1 MSEPFVKEV
10 IGSCDRVHGSFSYET
25 PATSYYHSFDRSPK
39 LKGDFRTDYPHF
51 RKPTGYSGVDDI
63 KISPTGSFK
72 QVRNSDGRTTT
83 HSGVL
88 CKFTYPPTATTN
100 YSSYAK
106 SQAILRAYKNLQDR
120 KVNFGIAAAQ
130 AHKTFDLVA
139 HRTTQFTKF
148 WRQLRRGQLSAA
160 ARTLSINPSRLGA
173 VLNLK
178 KHPAYGTREFASLF
192 LEYSYGWLPL
202 LADIKGSI
210 DEYDRLYQSPLPFVT
225 GKGGMKQEEL
235 SLIAGK
241 SSTAAATSSRF
252 PHSYEFEIVK
262 KQAAKV
268 RLDYV
273 VGDKALA
280 DLSRLGILNP
290 LEVAWDLVPYSF
302 VIDWFV
308 PVSGYIQAFTADAG
322 LSYLGGSLTES
333 CETNV
338 LGSYEP
344 QQHPSYERT
353 GEGSSYS
360 RRFSFKRTIYN
371 TPPGLPNPLY
381 ALSYPKSM
389 TQALQSLSL
398 LRVRFR

>member
-1 MSEPFVKEV
+1 MSEPFKEEV
-10 IGSCDRVHGSFSYET
+10 AGLCLRAHGSSNYET
-25 PATSYYHSFDRSPK
+25 PAISQYHSFSRSPK
-39 LKGDFRTDYPHF
+39 LKGDFRSDHPHF
-51 RKPTGYSGVDDI
+51 RKPTGYSGVDDF
-63 KISPTGSFK
+63 KVSPFGHFK
-72 QVRNSDGRTTT
+72 QVRNSDGLTTT

-106 SQAILRAYKNLQDR
+106 SQAVLRAYKNLQKR

-139 HRTTQFTKF
+139 TRTTQFTRF

-160 ARTLSINPSRLGA
+160 ARTLNLDPRTLGA
-173 VLNLK
+173 ILNLRK
-178 KHPAYGTREFASLF
+178 QPVYGTREFASLF
-192 LEYSYGWLPL
+192 LEYSYGWMPL

-210 DEYDRLYQSPLPFVT
+210 DEYHRLSGSPLPFVT
-225 GKGGMKQEEL
+225 GKGGLKQEDVQ
-235 SLIAGK
+235 IVAGQ
-241 SSTAAATSSRF
+241 SSNSRATSSRF
-252 PHSYEFEIVK
+252 PHSYEFEVAK
-262 KQAAKV
+262 KQTAKV

-302 VIDWFV
+302 VIDWFL

-322 LSYLGGSLTES
+322 LSFLGGSITES
-333 CETNV
+333 CTTEV
-338 LGSYEP
+338 FGSYAP
-344 QQHPSYERT
+344 LLHPSYERT
-353 GEGSSYS
+353 GEGSAYS
-360 RRFSFKRTIYN
+360 RRFSFQRTIYN

-389 TQALQSLSL
+389 TQALQALSL
-398 LRVRFR
+398 LRVRFH